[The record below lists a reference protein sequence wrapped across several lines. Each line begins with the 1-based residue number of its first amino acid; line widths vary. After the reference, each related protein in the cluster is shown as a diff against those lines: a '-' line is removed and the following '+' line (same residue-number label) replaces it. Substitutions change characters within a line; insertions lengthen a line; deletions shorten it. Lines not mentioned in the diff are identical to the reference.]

1 MNIQKYHLL
10 LIILFLIITSC
21 GLTKKRGCDTCPN
34 FTALSELNKWINL
47 FRFILNNYICK
58 MQCLAELP
66 IGSIGEMVRIFD
78 NNLEQKLLE
87 MGCTPGENFKVIR
100 KAPFGGPVAI
110 LISSYILSIRREDA
124 KSIEVIELRNE

>member
-1 MNIQKYHLL
+1 
-10 LIILFLIITSC
+10 
-21 GLTKKRGCDTCPN
+21 
-34 FTALSELNKWINL
+34 
-47 FRFILNNYICK
+47 
-58 MQCLAELP
+58 
-66 IGSIGEMVRIFD
+66 MVRIFD

>member
-1 MNIQKYHLL
+1 
-10 LIILFLIITSC
+10 
-21 GLTKKRGCDTCPN
+21 
-34 FTALSELNKWINL
+34 
-47 FRFILNNYICK
+47 
-58 MQCLAELP
+58 MQCLAELS

-87 MGCTPGENFKVIR
+87 MGCTPGENFEVVR

-124 KSIEVIELRNE
+124 KSIEVIEL